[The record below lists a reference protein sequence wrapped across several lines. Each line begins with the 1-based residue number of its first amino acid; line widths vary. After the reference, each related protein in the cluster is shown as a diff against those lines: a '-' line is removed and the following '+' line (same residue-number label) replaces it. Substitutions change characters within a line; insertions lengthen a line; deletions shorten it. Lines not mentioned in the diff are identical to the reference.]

1 MKVYEAKHRHNGWI
15 APALTQYQY
24 ILSLKKEWQP
34 GPGGTTGL
42 LDRVIAGAYLTPSQP
57 FCIQGRNL
65 NNYVLAI
72 YL

>member
-1 MKVYEAKHRHNGWI
+1 MKVYEAKQ
-15 APALTQYQY
+15 TQWLDCACIDQFQY

-42 LDRVIAGAYLTPSQP
+42 LDQVTAGVYLTPSKP

-72 YL
+72 HL